1 MNKQELWKSVQSL
14 EYKGSYNYEKEIG
27 FKQCK
32 EKILELIGQLDEQ
45 GLTIEAYNLFRQQ
58 TNDLTVV
65 YTELFKAQNELLKAN
80 KQLLNIETEKHYCER
95 INTEQ
100 IENIRKN
107 VLTEVFDCLRTL
119 PVSDGKAISAKGY
132 IDLAEFEKIISEK
145 FNCDFSKIS

>member
-14 EYKGSYNYEKEIG
+14 EYKGSYNYEKENG

-65 YTELFKAQNELLKAN
+65 YTELFKAQNELFKAN

-107 VLTEVFDCLRTL
+107 VLTEVFDCLRIL
-119 PVSDGKAISAKGY
+119 SVSDGKPISAKGY
-132 IDLAEFEKIISEK
+132 IDLAEFEKTISEK
-145 FNCDFSKIS
+145 FNFDISKIS